1 MKQNDVH
8 FINILNRFRTTSQT
22 NEDIH
27 FMNDFY
33 LRPPSMYNTSLHL
46 FYTKF

>member
-1 MKQNDVH
+1 MRQNNVH
-8 FINILNRFRTTSQT
+8 FINILNRFRTVSQT

-33 LRPPSMYNTSLHL
+33 LKHHQCITHYHIYSHKL
-46 FYTKF
+46 